1 MAWRRHTRNL
11 TKEVFYDGTTVD
23 GTRLE
28 KAVND
33 IVEGV
38 NSVEKGNTKQR
49 FVATQYHSGFNP
61 PNRNNT
67 APPNYSKWPWLQL
80 KNNATSSSM
89 GVVPEGAPTNPQR
102 LKGTSVP
109 GINQQE
115 GLGDQYVWTRTLYF
129 DKPVV
134 LHGVSIFLHNDTGA
148 NGDRPYTGQSAGG
161 VTLKPYTYFAVGTGV
176 PPQGFSPT
184 SDTVDLP
191 IVLDVMNP
199 GTPEDAEMTDV
210 EFTRT
215 LYTINGEPSSTHMPN
230 ATATGWN
237 DFQPHY
243 DSGDVTDARPLYGRV
258 VEYRGLNIP
267 VHQRARVRLAV
278 AIPLYDGTT
287 YTQATWGTE
296 PWYLQAWSSTI
307 TVLEEVQTL

>member
-11 TKEVFYDGTTVD
+11 TKEVFYDGTTID
-23 GTRLE
+23 GSRLE
-28 KAVND
+28 KAVNEV
-33 IVEGV
+33 VEGV
-38 NSVEKGNTKQR
+38 NDVKKGNTKQR

-61 PNRNNT
+61 PNRDNT
-67 APPNYSKWPWLQL
+67 SPPNYSKWPWLQL

-89 GVVPEGAPTNPQR
+89 GVVPESAPTNPQR

-109 GINQQE
+109 GISQQLPA
-115 GLGDQYVWTRTLYF
+115 LGDQYVWTRTLYF

-148 NGDRPYTGQSAGG
+148 NADRPYPGTYVTGGPF
-161 VTLKPYTYFAVGTGV
+161 PYTYYSPTSAE
-176 PPQGFSPT
+176 PPQGFGAAS
-184 SDTVDLP
+184 STVDLP

-215 LYTINGEPSSTHMPN
+215 LYTVNGETSSTYTPN

-243 DSGDVTDARPLYGRV
+243 NSEDVTDVRPLHGRV

-267 VHQRARVRLAV
+267 IHQRARVRLAI
-278 AIPLYDGTT
+278 ALPLYDGTT
-287 YTQATWGTE
+287 YTRGTWGE
-296 PWYLQAWSSTI
+296 DPWYLQAWSSTI

>member
-176 PPQGFSPT
+176 
-184 SDTVDLP
+184 
-191 IVLDVMNP
+191 
-199 GTPEDAEMTDV
+199 

>member
-11 TKEVFYDGTTVD
+11 TKEVFYDGTTID
-23 GTRLE
+23 GSRLE
-28 KAVND
+28 KAVNEV
-33 IVEGV
+33 VEGV
-38 NSVEKGNTKQR
+38 NDVKKGNTKQR

-61 PNRNNT
+61 PSRLDPNR
-67 APPNYSKWPWLQL
+67 YSKWPWLQL
-80 KNNATSSSM
+80 NNDAAASHM
-89 GVVPEGAPTNPQR
+89 GVKPESAPTNPVR
-102 LKGTSVP
+102 LKGTSIP
-109 GINQQE
+109 GVNQQE

-134 LHGVSIFLHNDTGA
+134 LHGVSIFMHNDAGTNA
-148 NGDRPYTGQSAGG
+148 SKPYTGTYVTGG
-161 VTLKPYTYFAVGTGV
+161 PVPYTYYSPAAE
-176 PPQGFSPT
+176 PPQGFNAL

-215 LYTINGEPSSTHMPN
+215 LYTINGEPSSTYTPN

-243 DSGDVTDARPLYGRV
+243 NSGDVTDVRPLHGRV

-267 VHQRARVRLAV
+267 IHQRARVRLAI
-278 AIPLYDGTT
+278 ALPLYDGAV
-287 YTQATWGTE
+287 YTRATWGAA

>member
-61 PNRNNT
+61 PSRLDPNR
-67 APPNYSKWPWLQL
+67 YSRWPWLQL
-80 KNNATSSSM
+80 NNGATGSYS
-89 GVVPEGAPTNPQR
+89 GVKSVDAPYNPVR
-102 LKGTSVP
+102 LKGSSIP
-109 GINQQE
+109 GINLQE
-115 GLGDQYVWTRTLYF
+115 DLGDQYVWTRTLYF

-134 LHGVSIFLHNDTGA
+134 LHAVSVFLHNDTGS
-148 NGDRPYTGQSAGG
+148 NGSKPYTGTYVTGG
-161 VTLKPYTYFAVGTGV
+161 PDPYTYYSPAGS
-176 PPQGFSPT
+176 PPQGFSAT

-267 VHQRARVRLAV
+267 VHQRARVRI
-278 AIPLYDGTT
+278 AIALPLYDGTT
-287 YTQATWGTE
+287 YTRATWGAA